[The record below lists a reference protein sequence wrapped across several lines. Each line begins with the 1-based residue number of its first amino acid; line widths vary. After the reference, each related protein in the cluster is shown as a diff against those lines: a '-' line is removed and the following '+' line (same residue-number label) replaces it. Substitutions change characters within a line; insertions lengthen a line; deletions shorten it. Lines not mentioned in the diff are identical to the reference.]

1 MADSFYN
8 EALDLLAL
16 NEIEESVNKQNSI
29 TINTLF
35 DKAIFN
41 AQIIE
46 NNFHETKYIDDA
58 YYIIGMSTF
67 YQNKISSSKYY
78 FERIYN
84 EYSSDDF
91 FYKSIIMLS
100 KLSLKMDDIE
110 NYNLYI
116 SKIDIDQLNKNE
128 KVMFY
133 LTLVDYNNYKQNP
146 NEVFKNSLLAIENLD
161 TKTQKI
167 PIYFN
172 LLILAENDGSYADAI
187 KYINQI
193 EYCLDNKKI
202 NNDLLD
208 KWIKYNTYLG
218 EYTLI
223 SEKLND
229 YIQTEINEKTKVS
242 YFLRLVENYM
252 NSQDYSKARNELN
265 DLLQQYKDNRSL
277 KSEVSQIYYLL
288 GVIELES
295 YKDFDM
301 SRFFFQE
308 SIDISRVSEFG
319 KKSDSK
325 IKVLNE
331 LNDLQEL
338 IENSS
343 TDSLNSILIVD
354 QDKNKRYP
362 IDMSLDSL
370 LYSYAQILFYDLN
383 LQELGL
389 QSFNEIINSFPDSEY
404 GYKSKIILDLEN
416 IEVNMA
422 ILPQDGS
429 DTGNQLSRLDTLID
443 ESWNL
448 LVTSRKQ
455 SIKEFKKIYQNY
467 KDEKSL
473 YIIGTIY
480 DKYEKNIDST
490 VYYYNN
496 YLVAY
501 PNGSYNQEITDRLN
515 EIKDMLDY
523 NISYL
528 NQKIYYKKAMSFFD
542 NNYDSSLHYFDLSTK
557 GRDREIKNFS
567 KNNLSILREYHIN
580 DSLLKINYNNI
591 DSVRINKASILY
603 KDLGYDSLAIIIYK
617 DIIYNSKDI
626 SNINNSLSSMVN
638 IEGGNNWDSLLFLNV
653 QDSNLFKLLIDKS
666 KRNDMYLIKDSI
678 EENMLDVKFYDEKY
692 KLFINN

>member
-429 DTGNQLSRLDTLID
+429 NTGNQLSILDTLID

-678 EENMLDVKFYDEKY
+678 EENILDVKFYDEKY

>member
-35 DKAIFN
+35 DKAIIN

-46 NNFHETKYIDDA
+46 NNFYETKYIDDA

-100 KLSLKMDDIE
+100 KLSLKMEDIE

-116 SKIDIDQLNKNE
+116 SKIDIDKLNKNE

-167 PIYFN
+167 PIYYN
-172 LLILAENDGSYADAI
+172 LLILAENNDNYTDAI

-193 EYCLDNKKI
+193 EYCLDNKKV

-208 KWIKYNTYLG
+208 KWIKYNTNLN
-218 EYTLI
+218 EFTLI

-229 YIQTEINEKTKVS
+229 YIQTEINEKKKVS
-242 YFLRLVENYM
+242 YLLKLVENYM
-252 NSQDYSKARNELN
+252 NSQDYSKARNKLN
-265 DLLQQYKDNRSL
+265 DLLEQYKDNRSL

-288 GVIELES
+288 GIIELES
-295 YKDFDM
+295 YNDFDR

-331 LNDLQEL
+331 INDLQEL

-343 TDSLNSILIVD
+343 QDSIHSTIIID
-354 QDKNKRYP
+354 EDRNKRYS
-362 IDMSLDSL
+362 INMSLDSL

-389 QSFNEIINSFPDSEY
+389 QNFNEIINKFPDSDY
-404 GYKSKIILDLEN
+404 GYKSRIILNLEN
-416 IEVNMA
+416 KEANIPMLTEVSVNV
-422 ILPQDGS
+422 D
-429 DTGNQLSRLDTLID
+429 NQLSKLDTLID
-443 ESWNL
+443 ESWSL
-448 LVTSRKQ
+448 FVTSREQ
-455 SIKEFKKIYQNY
+455 SMKNFKNLYQNY

-496 YLVAY
+496 YLDAY
-501 PNGSYNQEITDRLN
+501 PNGSYGMEISDRLN

-528 NQKIYYKKAMSFFD
+528 NQKIYYKKAMGFFD
-542 NNYDSSLHYFDLSTK
+542 NNYDSSLHYFDLSSM

-567 KNNLSILREYHIN
+567 KNNLSILRQYHIN
-580 DSLLKINYNNI
+580 DSLLKINYDNI

-603 KDLGYDSLAIIIYK
+603 KDLGYDSLAITIYK
-617 DIIYNSKDI
+617 DIINNSKDM
-626 SNINNSLSSMVN
+626 SNINSSLSAMSN
-638 IEGGNNWDSLLFLNV
+638 ILEGSKWDSLLFVNV

-666 KRNDMYLIKDSI
+666 KRNNMYLIKDSLEQNI
-678 EENMLDVKFYDEKY
+678 LDLKFYNEKY

>member
-617 DIIYNSKDI
+617 DIIYNSNDI

-678 EENMLDVKFYDEKY
+678 EENILDVKFYDEKY

>member
-16 NEIEESVNKQNSI
+16 NEIEESVNKQNST

-46 NNFHETKYIDDA
+46 NNFHETRYIDDA

-116 SKIDIDQLNKNE
+116 SKIDIDKLNKNE

-133 LTLVDYNNYKQNP
+133 LTLVDYSNYKENP

-167 PIYFN
+167 PIYYN
-172 LLILAENDGSYADAI
+172 LLILAENDGSYVDAI

-208 KWIKYNTYLG
+208 KWIKYNTYLD

-242 YFLRLVENYM
+242 YSLRLVENYM

-295 YKDFDM
+295 YKDFDT

-343 TDSLNSILIVD
+343 TDSLNSIVIVD
-354 QDKNKRYP
+354 QDKNKRFP
-362 IDMSLDSL
+362 IDMGLDSL

-404 GYKSKIILDLEN
+404 CYKSKIILDLEN

-422 ILPQDGS
+422 ILIQDGS
-429 DTGNQLSRLDTLID
+429 NNGNQFSKLDTLID

-448 LVTSRKQ
+448 FVTSRRQ

-617 DIIYNSKDI
+617 DIIYNSNDI
-626 SNINNSLSSMVN
+626 SNINNSLSSMAN
-638 IEGGNNWDSLLFLNV
+638 IESSNNWDSLLFLNV

-678 EENMLDVKFYDEKY
+678 EENILDVKFYDEKY

>member
-1 MADSFYN
+1 
-8 EALDLLAL
+8 
-16 NEIEESVNKQNSI
+16 
-29 TINTLF
+29 
-35 DKAIFN
+35 
-41 AQIIE
+41 
-46 NNFHETKYIDDA
+46 
-58 YYIIGMSTF
+58 
-67 YQNKISSSKYY
+67 
-78 FERIYN
+78 
-84 EYSSDDF
+84 
-91 FYKSIIMLS
+91 
-100 KLSLKMDDIE
+100 MDDIE

-116 SKIDIDQLNKNE
+116 SKIDIDKINKNE

-133 LTLVDYNNYKQNP
+133 LTLVDYSNYKENP

-167 PIYFN
+167 PIYYN

-208 KWIKYNTYLG
+208 KWIKYNTYLD

-242 YFLRLVENYM
+242 YSLRLVENYM

-295 YKDFDM
+295 YKDFDT

-343 TDSLNSILIVD
+343 TDSLNSIVIVD
-354 QDKNKRYP
+354 QDKNKRFP
-362 IDMSLDSL
+362 IDMGLDSL

-404 GYKSKIILDLEN
+404 CYKSKIILDLEN

-422 ILPQDGS
+422 ILIQDGS
-429 DTGNQLSRLDTLID
+429 NNGNQFSKLDTLID

-448 LVTSRKQ
+448 FVTSRRQ

-557 GRDREIKNFS
+557 GRDREIKNFI

-617 DIIYNSKDI
+617 DIIYNSNDI
-626 SNINNSLSSMVN
+626 SNINNSLSSMAN
-638 IEGGNNWDSLLFLNV
+638 IESSNNWDSLLFLNV

-678 EENMLDVKFYDEKY
+678 EENILDVKFYDEKY

>member
-678 EENMLDVKFYDEKY
+678 EENILDVKFYDEKY